1 MSESTEPRDECP
13 EKLGLDG
20 ACLLWWRQFTKHQP
34 RTRMCLLFSAKVI
47 VGKKSHVAEINEEE
61 AADGSFYI
69 HCQHVNIH
77 MEGTNSMS
85 LTQESCFIPR
95 ESSKIVLLLS
105 VTHIQ
110 SGVLSLLK
118 HSLRAFSIPYKNQIK
133 INRAYQFHW
142 SIQCRNSHPNI
153 HRFS

>member
-1 MSESTEPRDECP
+1 
-13 EKLGLDG
+13 
-20 ACLLWWRQFTKHQP
+20 
-34 RTRMCLLFSAKVI
+34 MCLICSAKVI
-47 VGKKSHVAEINEEE
+47 VGNKSHAAVINEEE

-69 HCQHVNIH
+69 PCQHVNIH
-77 MEGTNSMS
+77 MEGRNSMS

-118 HSLRAFSIPYKNQIK
+118 HSLRAFSIPYKNQNKNKQSISISL
-133 INRAYQFHW
+133 INRVQKLPSKYSQ
-142 SIQCRNSHPNI
+142 I
-153 HRFS
+153 